1 MTVLPARWLLLLP
14 GTQAQSQALAGRPA
28 VGARR
33 GRGSLSITPII
44 TVLALRQAHWQAFC
58 SVLLT

>member
-14 GTQAQSQALAGRPA
+14 GTQAQALAGRPA
-28 VGARR
+28 VGARS

-44 TVLALRQAHWQAFC
+44 TVLALRQAH
-58 SVLLT
+58 